1 MNKLNSVKMDWFP
14 LSVIT
19 SETRTLE
26 RKKQQLVKAKSIK
39 ECNLRES
46 KSSANESMSGEDK
59 NEIRQPKGQKEKK
72 EYIDPVPVTFCDHVQ
87 AARNK
92 RRKMSV
98 LDVGEMA
105 DIKKAVKLSR
115 RCISRNNYAKNL
127 ENTLNLPNLGIA
139 DVPGDG
145 SRFFHAVSHQLFDDI
160 SSQHLVQQAALD
172 QVLSNLELYEDVLV
186 NKAID
191 TFASTLS

>member
-1 MNKLNSVKMDWFP
+1 MDWFP

-39 ECNLRES
+39 ECNLRKS
-46 KSSANESMSGEDK
+46 KSSATESMSGEDK
-59 NEIRQPKGQKEKK
+59 NEIRQPKGQKGKK
-72 EYIDPVPVTFCDHVQ
+72 EYIDPGPVTFCDHVQ

-92 RRKMSV
+92 RREMSV

-115 RCISRNNYAKNL
+115 RCISRNKYAKNL
-127 ENTLNLPNLGIA
+127 ENTLNLPNLEIV